1 MMKTFSFVLA
11 AAGIAATLA
20 LAFAWALGGIP
31 GLAQRH
37 NLEGVFAPS
46 YDASGTHLYFIHRST
61 RGWSF
66 GPGWEHFTPP
76 ARVRASRDG
85 FSLRRLDLESG
96 RVEVLAS
103 WDRSPLVARPITT
116 YRNRI
121 FTPIA
126 ARIRVLG
133 DSVHFSVRLQIPTQP
148 TSEQYR
154 LSGTWTASLGASAV
168 WEEGFAEVSGYGE
181 TPLNGP
187 WEAMTVAGPESFPS
201 AIVAFDAR
209 TEEVRVLVETDAYFR
224 TYPDGVPVDR
234 LHQQARRERIER
246 SEHLRSTHAELIERF
261 LGEGLSEMEAALATN
276 REMQRLGLYPKPTML
291 VARPLGPDES
301 PTDEWPRFVIE
312 DGEMASGVF
321 YDIEAALADPGVEVE
336 KSLGSYIIHRDYEN
350 SAKLNAYIGDGGL
363 QYYATVGGATY
374 LMTIVRP

>member
-1 MMKTFSFVLA
+1 MKTFSLFLA

-20 LAFAWALGGIP
+20 LAFAWAVGGIP
-31 GLAQRH
+31 DLAQRH
-37 NLEGVFAPS
+37 NLQGVFAPAYNES
-46 YDASGTHLYFIHRST
+46 ATHLYFIHRST

-103 WDRSPLVARPITT
+103 WDRSPLVARPIST

-133 DSVHFSVRLQIPTQP
+133 DSVEFSVRMSIPTRP
-148 TSEQYR
+148 RSEQYR
-154 LSGTWTASLGASAV
+154 LSGTWRPGPGSSAE

-181 TPLNGP
+181 TPLNGR
-187 WEAMTVAGPESFPS
+187 WEAMTVSGPESYPS
-201 AIVAFDAR
+201 AIVAFDGG
-209 TEEVRVLVETDAYFR
+209 TEDVRVLVETDAFNS
-224 TYPDGVPVDR
+224 TYPDGLPVDV
-234 LHQQARRERIER
+234 LHQQARREQIER
-246 SEHLRSTHAELIERF
+246 SEHLRRTHAELLERF
-261 LGEGLSEMEAALATN
+261 RGEGLSEMEAALATT

-291 VARPLGPDES
+291 VAQSLGPDES
-301 PTDEWPRFVIE
+301 RTDEWPHYVIE
-312 DGEMASGVF
+312 EGEMASGVF
-321 YDIEAALADPGVEVE
+321 HDIEAALADPGVEVE
-336 KSLGSYIIHRDYEN
+336 KSMGSYIIHRDYEN
-350 SAKLNAYIGDGGL
+350 SAKLNAYLGDGGL
-363 QYYATVGGATY
+363 RYYVTAGGATY

>member
-1 MMKTFSFVLA
+1 MKTFSLFLA
-11 AAGIAATLA
+11 VAGVSATRTLA
-20 LAFAWALGGIP
+20 LAWAVGGIP

-37 NLEGVFAPS
+37 NLQGVFAPA
-46 YDASGTHLYFIHRST
+46 YDESATHLYFIHRST

-103 WDRSPLVARPITT
+103 WDRSPLVARPIST

-133 DSVHFSVRLQIPTQP
+133 DSVEFSVRLSIPTQP
-148 TSEQYR
+148 SSEQYR
-154 LSGTWTASLGASAV
+154 LSGTWSPGPGTSAE

-181 TPLNGP
+181 TRLNDR
-187 WEAMTVAGPESFPS
+187 WEAMTVSGPESYPS
-201 AIVAFDAR
+201 AIVAFDGG
-209 TEEVRVLVETDAYFR
+209 TEEVRVLVETDGFNS
-224 TYPDGVPVDR
+224 TWPEGVPVDV
-234 LHQQARRERIER
+234 LHQQARREQIER
-246 SEHLRSTHAELIERF
+246 SEHLRNTHAELLERF
-261 LGEGLSEMEAALATN
+261 RREGLSEMEAALATT

-291 VARPLGPDES
+291 VAQALGPDES
-301 PTDEWPRFVIE
+301 TTDEWPHFVIE
-312 DGEMASGVF
+312 EGEMASGVF
-321 YDIEAALADPGVEVE
+321 QDIEASLADPGVEVE
-336 KSLGSYIIHRDYEN
+336 KSMGSYIIHRDYEN
-350 SAKLNAYIGDGGL
+350 SAKLNAYLGDGGVR
-363 QYYATVGGATY
+363 YYVTAGGATY